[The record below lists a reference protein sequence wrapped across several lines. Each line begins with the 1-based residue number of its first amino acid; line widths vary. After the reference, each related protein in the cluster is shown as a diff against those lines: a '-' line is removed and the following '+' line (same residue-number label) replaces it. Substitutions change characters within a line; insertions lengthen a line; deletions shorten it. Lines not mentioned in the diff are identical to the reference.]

1 MAVKS
6 EDQRASYTIKISRLV
21 RDHIQ
26 KKTTLSEPVDRTLR
40 RLLGL
45 KLQKGE
51 FSPLPKKPSAGAK
64 KSESEWTT
72 IKITELLWNHI
83 RAKGEWNKSVDH
95 ALRRLLKLELGE
107 LAVKK

>member
-6 EDQRASYTIKISRLV
+6 EDQRASFTIKISRLV

-26 KKTTLSEPVDRTLR
+26 KKTTLVEPVDRTLR

-51 FSPLPKKPSAGAK
+51 FRPLRAK
-64 KSESEWTT
+64 AVDNGKAKIAWTT
-72 IKITELLWNHI
+72 IKITELLWSYI
-83 RAKGEWNKSVDH
+83 REKAEWNQSVDH
-95 ALRRLLKLELGE
+95 TLRRLLKLEQEEKVG
-107 LAVKK
+107 KK

>member
-26 KKTTLSEPVDRTLR
+26 KKTTLAEPVDRTLR

-51 FSPLPKKPSAGAK
+51 FPPLPKKAAGGK
-64 KSESEWTT
+64 KSGSEWTT

-95 ALRRLLKLELGE
+95 ALRRLLKLELE
-107 LAVKK
+107 PDAVVKK